1 MTIYKGR
8 VLEFYPAE
16 LPTVFDWM
24 SRKRRATGFP
34 ELGRNP
40 GGFGDSGEEFHTMR
54 TGDNHFYWVSVG
66 AIRNDFINPKMG
78 QGRVGTSAWVQAN
91 IRDTN
96 EIVVNTRGVKQ
107 LTVWLGRC
115 FDPALGVQQMID
127 FTKPVT
133 VKINRRA
140 YWTNKL
146 VTPSAATMLEDF
158 YERGDRQRLFIAKL
172 EFDNL
177 P

>member
-1 MTIYKGR
+1 
-8 VLEFYPAE
+8 
-16 LPTVFDWM
+16 
-24 SRKRRATGFP
+24 
-34 ELGRNP
+34 
-40 GGFGDSGEEFHTMR
+40 
-54 TGDNHFYWVSVG
+54 
-66 AIRNDFINPKMG
+66 
-78 QGRVGTSAWVQAN
+78 
-91 IRDTN
+91 
-96 EIVVNTRGVKQ
+96 
-107 LTVWLGRC
+107 
-115 FDPALGVQQMID
+115 MID

-158 YERGDRQRLFIAKL
+158 YERGDRQRLFMAKL